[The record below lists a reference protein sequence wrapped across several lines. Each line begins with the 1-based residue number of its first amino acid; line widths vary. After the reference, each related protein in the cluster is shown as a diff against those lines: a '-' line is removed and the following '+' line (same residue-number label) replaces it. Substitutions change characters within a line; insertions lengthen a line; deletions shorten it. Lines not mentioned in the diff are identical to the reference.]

1 MLLFEEKEKCQLQYL
16 IHLSNWAPMDIIT
29 FHDVLLSCYSRFQNA
44 TERIKCKS
52 AGVCWGV
59 GTKMTLLIFK
69 AHERGVC
76 TITGA
81 GTQFEVEE
89 QKELQTQ
96 GDEE

>member
-1 MLLFEEKEKCQLQYL
+1 
-16 IHLSNWAPMDIIT
+16 
-29 FHDVLLSCYSRFQNA
+29 
-44 TERIKCKS
+44 
-52 AGVCWGV
+52 
-59 GTKMTLLIFK
+59 MTLLIFK

-89 QKELQTQ
+89 QKVLQTPQ

>member
-1 MLLFEEKEKCQLQYL
+1 
-16 IHLSNWAPMDIIT
+16 
-29 FHDVLLSCYSRFQNA
+29 
-44 TERIKCKS
+44 
-52 AGVCWGV
+52 
-59 GTKMTLLIFK
+59 MTLLIFK